1 LLEPV
6 GSLVEQV
13 ANRLPRSVARGDR
26 PTDDSGI
33 TFLPCAAKAPA
44 GSAHFAVMQA
54 LIIECET
61 KAGNRLRRHLLQL
74 GAVLGLA
81 LVVAVSAL
89 LSHARSHAHVVGA
102 GDLQAVLVHAAADG
116 TPHAEVACSHS
127 DRQHP
132 CGNGHCMGSG
142 TCIACAPGPASWH
155 GQRLHRFHA
164 VVPLPLLASADLQRP
179 ERPPRYRA

>member
-6 GSLVEQV
+6 GPVVEQA
-13 ANRLPRSVARGDR
+13 ANRLQHSVARGDR

-61 KAGNRLRRHLLQL
+61 KTGNRLRRHLLQL

-89 LSHARSHAHVVGA
+89 LSHAQSHVHVVGA
-102 GDLQAVLVHAAADG
+102 EDLQAVLVHATAYG
-116 TPHAEVACSHS
+116 TPHVEAACSHS

-132 CGNGHCMGSG
+132 CGNGDCMGSG

-164 VVPLPLLASADLQRP
+164 VIPLPLLASADLQRP
-179 ERPPRYRA
+179 KRPPRYHA